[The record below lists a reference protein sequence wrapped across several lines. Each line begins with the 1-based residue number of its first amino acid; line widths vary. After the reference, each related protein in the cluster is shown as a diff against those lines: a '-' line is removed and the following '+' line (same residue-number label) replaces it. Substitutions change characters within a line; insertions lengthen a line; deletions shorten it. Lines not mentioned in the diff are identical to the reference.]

1 MLKGCIMDYQNYTVE
16 DLVCDESF
24 QRYCLGNDPSAIR
37 FWKSWIKDNPQ
48 QEPVIRE
55 ATQLFDIISAKQ
67 GNLPIQLEHLKDGIR
82 RFDMLKLVLEKEE
95 ETFQEPAPSIKK
107 NRFKWVAA
115 IAASV
120 LVLVMGGYFFFFKSS
135 SKARSENIAVEQI
148 ARETGI
154 VSVNEPRKTVV
165 LPDGSVVTLRSN
177 SKIVL
182 AKDFNTT
189 TRELQLTGEAFFDVA
204 HQQQRPFIVHTDEL
218 NIEVLGTVFN
228 VSAYPGNE
236 LTETALF
243 RGKVAVTRKGHPDQK
258 VILSP
263 SQKMV
268 FSSKMNKKEVIDK
281 KPFKVVSMLPDPVS
295 HKAKEIAWV
304 RNRLKIEDEP
314 LEVIAARLQQWY
326 GIHISFASEEV
337 KAYRYTGTFESES
350 VVKALEAL
358 QLSYPFS
365 FEILKDSI
373 VISK

>member
-1 MLKGCIMDYQNYTVE
+1 MDYQNYTVE
-16 DLVCDESF
+16 DFVCNESF
-24 QRYCLGNDPSAIR
+24 QRYCMGADEEAIQ
-37 FWKSWIKDNPQ
+37 FWESWIRNNPQ
-48 QEPVIRE
+48 QKPVIRE
-55 ATQLFDIISAKQ
+55 AIQLFGILSAKQ
-67 GNLPIQLEHLKDGIR
+67 GNLPVQLEHLKDGIR
-82 RFDMLKLVLEKEE
+82 RFDMLKMVLQQEE
-95 ETFQEPAPSIKK
+95 GTVEEPVPSIGK
-107 NRFKWVAA
+107 NRFRRVAG
-115 IAASV
+115 IAASA
-120 LVLVMGGYFFFFKSS
+120 LILIMAGYFFFFRSS
-135 SKARSENIAVEQI
+135 SKTSQQHSVVEQI

-154 VSVNEPRKTVV
+154 VSGNEPRKTVV

-177 SKIVL
+177 SKIIL
-182 AKDFNTT
+182 AKDFNKSS
-189 TRELQLTGEAFFDVA
+189 RELHLSGEAFFDVTD
-204 HQQQRPFIVHTDEL
+204 QQQLPFIVHTDEVK
-218 NIEVLGTVFN
+218 IEVLGTVFN

-268 FSSKMNKKEVIDK
+268 FSSKMNREDVADNT
-281 KPFKVVSMLPDPVS
+281 PFKVVSMLPDPVS

-304 RNRLKIEDEP
+304 RNRLRIEDEP

-337 KAYRYTGTFESES
+337 KAYRYSGTFESES

-358 QLSYPFS
+358 QLSYPFN
-365 FEILKDSI
+365 FDIRKDSI